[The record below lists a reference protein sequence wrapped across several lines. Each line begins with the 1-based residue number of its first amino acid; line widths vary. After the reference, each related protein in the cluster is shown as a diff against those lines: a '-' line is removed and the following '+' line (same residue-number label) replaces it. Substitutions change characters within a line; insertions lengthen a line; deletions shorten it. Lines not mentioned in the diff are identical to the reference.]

1 MEEELDDD
9 DEIEE
14 AAKRALGRGG
24 GRRMPK
30 AVGVVILLLLAGG
43 AAAALYTRLPF
54 PQDPGYHQ
62 FADQRTLWRV
72 PRALNVLSNVAFLV
86 VGWLGLGFLSRGP
99 SRDPDAPVRPG
110 PHTAFGSYRERP
122 AYVLFF
128 AGVFL
133 TAFGSAYYHL
143 APSTSRLFFDRLPM
157 SIAFMALFA
166 AVIAER
172 IDVYWSRVLLL
183 PLVALGIA
191 SVVLWKISEDRGAGD
206 LRLYLFVQGFPMI
219 ALPVMMACFAPTY
232 TRSLELLLVVLVYA
246 GAKALE
252 HFDRPVFE
260 ALGNQVSGHSLKHVV
275 AAIAC
280 FLVLDMLKHRRVRE

>member
-1 MEEELDDD
+1 MPEIDD
-9 DEIEE
+9 DELDEVE
-14 AAKRALGRGG
+14 AEAKRALGGG

-30 AVGVVILLLLAGG
+30 ALGVVILLLLAIGG
-43 AAAALYTRLPF
+43 GVALYMRPPI
-54 PQDPGYHQ
+54 PQDPSYHH

-72 PRALNVLSNVAFLV
+72 PHALNVLSNFAFV
-86 VGWLGLGFLSRGP
+86 IVGWLGLGFLSRGP
-99 SRDPDAPVRPG
+99 SRDPDAPVKPG
-110 PHTAFGSYRERP
+110 PHTAFGTYRERP

-133 TAFGSAYYHL
+133 TALGSAYYHL
-143 APSTSRLFFDRLPM
+143 APSTPRLFFDRLPM

-191 SVVLWKISEDRGAGD
+191 SVVLWKMSEDRGAGD
-206 LRLYLFVQGFPMI
+206 LRLYVFVQGFPMI
-219 ALPVMMACFAPTY
+219 ALPVMMACFAPAY

-252 HFDRPVFE
+252 HFDRPIFD
-260 ALGNQVSGHSLKHVV
+260 ALGGQVSGHALKHVV
-275 AAIAC
+275 AAVAC
-280 FLVLDMLKHRRVRE
+280 FLVLDMLKHRRARE